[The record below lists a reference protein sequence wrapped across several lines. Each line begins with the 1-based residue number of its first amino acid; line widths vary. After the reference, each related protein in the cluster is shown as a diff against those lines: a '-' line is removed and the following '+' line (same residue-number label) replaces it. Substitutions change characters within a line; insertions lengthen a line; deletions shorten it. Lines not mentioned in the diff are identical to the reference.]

1 MKSTYLIFARRV
13 LLVVPLTAAL
23 GGCLSSSPIWDA
35 HFGEAERA
43 VTQAQIIDPHAGEHN
58 PSTPGL
64 DGKAAASAMEAYE
77 KTFQAPAQAA
87 NPFVIGIGSGSGSGG
102 GGGGSG
108 GGGSGGN

>member
-1 MKSTYLIFARRV
+1 MKSTTLIFARRA

-64 DGKAAASAMEAYE
+64 DGKAAASAMDAYE
-77 KTFQAPAQAA
+77 KSFQAPAPAA
-87 NPFVIGIGSGSGSGG
+87 NQFVIGISSGSSSGSSGG
-102 GGGGSG
+102 SSG
-108 GGGSGGN
+108 N